1 MMKKL
6 IWDLYRGYQGNMDE
20 IGKLYSTI
28 AAMLF
33 YPDTYTEIFKKD
45 KSLSP
50 FSYNFED
57 ILMDEILKNGCN
69 ISQIELNDILHSIHL
84 ENPEAREYA
93 IETLAE
99 FNDSTDEYVF
109 TSIYTLQGV
118 FPEDLAEKV
127 HASLDCISDDVSFIL
142 TTTWMYCHHDCG
154 INYRYQENEHPVVK
168 LNSLSQEGLEL
179 ALWRLEQIE
188 KSLDK

>member
-50 FSYNFED
+50 FSYNFDD
-57 ILMDEILKNGCN
+57 ILMDEILNGCD
-69 ISQIELNDILHSIHL
+69 ISQIELNDILHSIHS

-93 IETLAE
+93 IDALAQ
-99 FNDSTDEYVF
+99 FNDSTDEYTF
-109 TSIYTLQGV
+109 ESINTLQGV
-118 FPEDLAEKV
+118 FPEELCEKV

-168 LNSLSQEGLEL
+168 LNSLSKEGLEL

-188 KSLDK
+188 KSLNK

>member
-1 MMKKL
+1 MKKL
-6 IWDLYRGYQGNMDE
+6 IWDLYDGYRGDKDE

-28 AAMLF
+28 AAVLF

-57 ILMDEILKNGCN
+57 ILMDEFLENGCN

-84 ENPEAREYA
+84 KHPEAREYA

-99 FNDSTDEYVF
+99 FNDSTDEYTF
-109 TSIYTLQGV
+109 ESINTLQGV
-118 FPEDLAEKV
+118 FPEELGEKI
-127 HASLDCISDDVSFIL
+127 HASLDCISDDVNFIL